1 MSKQLQA
8 DGILFLITF
17 CWGVSYFLMDVCLE
31 EMDPFTLNAFRFI
44 GAFIIAVVLS
54 GKKLQNI
61 TKNTIKYATIIG
73 TLMVLVYIGATFGVK
88 YTTISNSGFM
98 CSLTVIFTPIMEWIV
113 FKKRPNKK
121 FSFVLLI
128 CITGI
133 ALLTLGKDFSLNMEH
148 LKGDLLCVMCAFVY
162 AILLIFTEIGVGKED
177 VNPYQ
182 MGVFQIGIT
191 GILNLILAFI
201 IENPSFPQTVEVW
214 GAATFLAIF
223 CTGVAYIMQPIAMQ
237 YTSAGHVGVIFALEP
252 VFSAIVAFLFAGE
265 VLFAKQYFGGAL
277 MLFSI
282 ILMEVDIK
290 TLINKKTREE

>member
-17 CWGVSYFLMDVCLE
+17 CWGVSYFLMDICLGE
-31 EMDPFTLNAFRFI
+31 IDPFTLNAFRFI
-44 GAFIIAVVLS
+44 IAFIIAALLS
-54 GKKLQNI
+54 GKKLFNVSKE
-61 TKNTIKYATIIG
+61 TLLYASLVG
-73 TLMVLVYIGATFGVK
+73 FLMVFVYIGATFGVK

-113 FKKRPNKK
+113 FKKKPSKK
-121 FSFVLLI
+121 FSLVLLI

-148 LKGDLLCVMCAFVY
+148 IKGDLLCVMCAFSY
-162 AILLIFTEIGVGKED
+162 AVLLIFTEIGVKNEK

-191 GILNLILAFI
+191 GVLNLILAFI
-201 IENPSFPQTVEVW
+201 IETPHFPETMEVW
-214 GAATFLAIF
+214 GAVAFLAVF
-223 CTGVAYIMQPIAMQ
+223 CTGVAYVMQPIAMQ
-237 YTSAGHVGVIFALEP
+237 YTSSGHVGVIFALEP
-252 VFSAIVAFLFAGE
+252 VFSAIVAFMFAGE
-265 VLFAKQYFGGAL
+265 VLFAKQYLGGAL

-290 TLINKKTREE
+290 SLFKRR

>member
-17 CWGVSYFLMDVCLE
+17 CWGVSYFLTDVSLGE
-31 EMDPFTLNAFRFI
+31 IDPFTLNAFRFL
-44 GAFIIAVVLS
+44 GAFAIAALLS
-54 GKKLQNI
+54 GKKLLNLSKP
-61 TKNTIKYATIIG
+61 TLKYSAIVG
-73 TLMVLVYIGATFGVK
+73 FLMVFVYIGSTFGVK
-88 YTTISNSGFM
+88 YTTISNAGFM

-113 FKKRPNKK
+113 FKKKPSKK
-121 FSFVLLI
+121 FSLVLLI

-133 ALLTLGKDFSLNMEH
+133 ALLTLGKDFSLNLEH
-148 LKGDLLCVMCAFVY
+148 LKGDLLCVLCAFSY
-162 AILLIFTEIGVGKED
+162 AILLIFTEIGVNNKD
-177 VNPYQ
+177 VDPYQ

-191 GILNLILAFI
+191 GLLNLLLAFI
-201 IENPSFPQTVEVW
+201 IEAPHFPQSVEVW
-214 GAATFLAIF
+214 GAVCFLAIF

-252 VFSAIVAFLFAGE
+252 VFSAIVAFVFAGE
-265 VLFAKQYFGGAL
+265 ILFVKQYIGGAL

-290 TLINKKTREE
+290 SLFKSR

>member
-17 CWGVSYFLMDVCLE
+17 CWGVSYFLMDLCLAE
-31 EMDPFTLNAFRFI
+31 IDPFTLNAFRFL
-44 GAFIIAVVLS
+44 GAFFIAVLLS
-54 GKKLQNI
+54 GKKLSNVS
-61 TKNTIKYATIIG
+61 KETIKYALIVG
-73 TLMVLVYIGATFGVK
+73 SLMVFVYIGATFGVK

-113 FKKRPNKK
+113 FKKKPSKK
-121 FSFVLLI
+121 FSLVLLI

-133 ALLTLGKDFSLNMEH
+133 ALMTLGNDFSLNMEH
-148 LKGDLLCVMCAFVY
+148 LKGDLLCMMCAFSY
-162 AILLIFTEIGVGKED
+162 AILLIFTEIGVSKDEVD
-177 VNPYQ
+177 PYQ

-191 GILNLILAFI
+191 GVLNLLMAFLV
-201 IENPSFPQTVEVW
+201 ETPHFPQSMEVW
-214 GAATFLAIF
+214 GAVLFLAIF

-252 VFSAIVAFLFAGE
+252 VFSAIVAFVFAGE
-265 VLFAKQYFGGAL
+265 VLFFKQYLGGAL
-277 MLFSI
+277 MLLSI

-290 TLINKKTREE
+290 SLFKRR

>member
-1 MSKQLQA
+1 MISKQLKA

-17 CWGVSYFLMDVCLE
+17 CWGVSYFLMDVSLAE
-31 EMDPFTLNAFRFI
+31 IDPFTLNAFRFL
-44 GAFIIAVVLS
+44 GAFAIAVLLS
-54 GKKLQNI
+54 GKKLSNVS
-61 TKNTIKYATIIG
+61 KETIKYALLVG
-73 TLMVLVYIGATFGVK
+73 VSMVFVYIGATFGVK

-113 FKKRPNKK
+113 FKKKPSKK
-121 FSFVLLI
+121 FSVVLLI

-148 LKGDLLCVMCAFVY
+148 LKGDLLCVMCAFTY
-162 AILLIFTEIGVGKED
+162 AILLIFTEIGVGKEEVD
-177 VNPYQ
+177 PYQ

-191 GILNLILAFI
+191 GVLNLLLAFM
-201 IENPSFPQTVEVW
+201 IETPHFPQSMEVW
-214 GAATFLAIF
+214 GAVTFLAIF

-252 VFSAIVAFLFAGE
+252 VFSAIVAFMFAGE
-265 VLFAKQYFGGAL
+265 VLFPKQYLGGAL

-290 TLINKKTREE
+290 SLFKRR

>member
-17 CWGVSYFLMDVCLE
+17 CWGVSYFLMDICLGE
-31 EMDPFTLNAFRFI
+31 IDPFTLNAFRFI
-44 GAFIIAVVLS
+44 IAFIIAAILS
-54 GKKLQNI
+54 GKKLFNVSKE
-61 TKNTIKYATIIG
+61 TLLYASLVG
-73 TLMVLVYIGATFGVK
+73 FLMVFVYIGATFGVK

-113 FKKRPNKK
+113 FKKRPSKK
-121 FSFVLLI
+121 FSLVLLI

-148 LKGDLLCVMCAFVY
+148 IKGDLLCVMCAFSY
-162 AILLIFTEIGVGKED
+162 AVLLIFTEIGVKNEK

-191 GILNLILAFI
+191 GVLNLILAFI
-201 IENPSFPQTVEVW
+201 IETPHFPETMEVW
-214 GAATFLAIF
+214 GAVAFLAVF
-223 CTGVAYIMQPIAMQ
+223 CTGVAYVMQPIAMQ
-237 YTSAGHVGVIFALEP
+237 YTSSGHVGVIFALEP
-252 VFSAIVAFLFAGE
+252 VFSAIVAFMFAGE
-265 VLFAKQYFGGAL
+265 VLFAKQYLGGAL

-290 TLINKKTREE
+290 SLFKRR

>member
-17 CWGVSYFLMDVCLE
+17 CWGVSYFLMDVSLAE
-31 EMDPFTLNAFRFI
+31 IDPFTLNAFRFL
-44 GAFIIAVVLS
+44 GAFAIAILLS
-54 GKKLQNI
+54 GKKLSNVS
-61 TKNTIKYATIIG
+61 KETIKYALLVGIS
-73 TLMVLVYIGATFGVK
+73 MVFVYIGATFGVK

-113 FKKRPNKK
+113 FKKKPSKK
-121 FSFVLLI
+121 FSLVLLI

-148 LKGDLLCVMCAFVY
+148 LKGDLLCVMCAFTY
-162 AILLIFTEIGVGKED
+162 AILLIFTEIGVGKEEVD
-177 VNPYQ
+177 PYQ

-191 GILNLILAFI
+191 GVLNLILAFVL
-201 IENPSFPQTVEVW
+201 ETPHFPQSIEVW
-214 GAATFLAIF
+214 GAVAFLAIF

-252 VFSAIVAFLFAGE
+252 VFSAIVAFMFAGE
-265 VLFAKQYFGGAL
+265 VLFPKQYLGGAL

-290 TLINKKTREE
+290 SLFKRR

>member
-17 CWGVSYFLMDVCLE
+17 CWGVSYFLMDVSLAE
-31 EMDPFTLNAFRFI
+31 IDPFTLNAFRFL
-44 GAFIIAVVLS
+44 GAFAIAVLLS
-54 GKKLQNI
+54 GKKLQNVS
-61 TKNTIKYATIIG
+61 KKTIKYAFLVG
-73 TLMVLVYIGATFGVK
+73 VSMVFVYIGATFGVK

-113 FKKRPNKK
+113 FKKRPSKK
-121 FSFVLLI
+121 FSLVLLI

-133 ALLTLGKDFSLNMEH
+133 ALLTLGNDFSLNTDH
-148 LKGDLLCVMCAFVY
+148 IKGDLLCVMCAFTY
-162 AILLIFTEIGVGKED
+162 AILLIFTEIGVSKEEVD
-177 VNPYQ
+177 PYQ

-191 GILNLILAFI
+191 GVLNLALAFV
-201 IENPSFPQTVEVW
+201 IETPHFPASIEVW
-214 GAATFLAIF
+214 GAVVFLAIF

-252 VFSAIVAFLFAGE
+252 VFSAIVAFMFAGE
-265 VLFAKQYFGGAL
+265 VLLAKQYLGGAL

-290 TLINKKTREE
+290 SLIKRK

>member
-17 CWGVSYFLMDVCLE
+17 CWGVSYFLMDICLGE
-31 EMDPFTLNAFRFI
+31 IDPFTLNAFRFI
-44 GAFIIAVVLS
+44 IAFIIAAILS
-54 GKKLQNI
+54 GKKLFNVSKE
-61 TKNTIKYATIIG
+61 TLLYASLVG
-73 TLMVLVYIGATFGVK
+73 FLMAVVYIGATFGVK

-113 FKKRPNKK
+113 FKKKPSKK
-121 FSFVLLI
+121 FSLVLLI

-148 LKGDLLCVMCAFVY
+148 IKGDLLCVMCAFSY
-162 AILLIFTEIGVGKED
+162 AVLLIFTEIGVKNEK

-191 GILNLILAFI
+191 GVLNLILAFI
-201 IENPSFPQTVEVW
+201 IETPHFPETMEVW
-214 GAATFLAIF
+214 GAVAFLAVF
-223 CTGVAYIMQPIAMQ
+223 CTGVAYVMQPIAMQ
-237 YTSAGHVGVIFALEP
+237 YTSSGHVGVIFALEP
-252 VFSAIVAFLFAGE
+252 VFSAIVAFMFAGE
-265 VLFAKQYFGGAL
+265 VLFAKQYLGGAL

-290 TLINKKTREE
+290 SLFKRR

>member
-17 CWGVSYFLMDVCLE
+17 CWGVSYFLMDICLGE
-31 EMDPFTLNAFRFI
+31 IDPFTLNAFRFI
-44 GAFIIAVVLS
+44 IAFIIAAILS
-54 GKKLQNI
+54 GKKLFNVSKE
-61 TKNTIKYATIIG
+61 TLLYASLVG
-73 TLMVLVYIGATFGVK
+73 FLMVFVYIGATFGVK

-113 FKKRPNKK
+113 FKKKPSKK
-121 FSFVLLI
+121 FSLVLLI

-148 LKGDLLCVMCAFVY
+148 IKGDLLCVMCAFSY
-162 AILLIFTEIGVGKED
+162 AVLLIFTEIGVKNEK

-191 GILNLILAFI
+191 GVLNLILAFI
-201 IENPSFPQTVEVW
+201 IETPHFPETMEVL
-214 GAATFLAIF
+214 GAVAFLAVF
-223 CTGVAYIMQPIAMQ
+223 CTGVAYVMQPIAMQ
-237 YTSAGHVGVIFALEP
+237 YTSSGHVGVIFALEP
-252 VFSAIVAFLFAGE
+252 VFSAIVAFMFAGE
-265 VLFAKQYFGGAL
+265 VLFAKQYLGGAL

-290 TLINKKTREE
+290 SLFKRR

>member
-1 MSKQLQA
+1 
-8 DGILFLITF
+8 
-17 CWGVSYFLMDVCLE
+17 
-31 EMDPFTLNAFRFI
+31 
-44 GAFIIAVVLS
+44 
-54 GKKLQNI
+54 
-61 TKNTIKYATIIG
+61 
-73 TLMVLVYIGATFGVK
+73 MVFVYIGATFGVK

-113 FKKRPNKK
+113 FKKRPSKK
-121 FSFVLLI
+121 FSLVLLI

-133 ALLTLGKDFSLNMEH
+133 ALLTLGKDFSLNMDH
-148 LKGDLLCVMCAFVY
+148 LKGDLLCVMCAFSY
-162 AILLIFTEIGVGKED
+162 AILLIFTEIGVSKEE

-191 GILNLILAFI
+191 GVLNLVMAFVL
-201 IENPSFPQTVEVW
+201 ETPHFPDTMAVW
-214 GAATFLAIF
+214 GAVAFLAIF

-252 VFSAIVAFLFAGE
+252 VFSAIVAFMFAGE
-265 VLFAKQYFGGAL
+265 VLFPKQYLGGAL

-290 TLINKKTREE
+290 SFIKRR

>member
-17 CWGVSYFLMDVCLE
+17 CWGVSYFLMDICLGE
-31 EMDPFTLNAFRFI
+31 IDPFTLNAFRFL
-44 GAFIIAVVLS
+44 GAFAIAVALS
-54 GKKLQNI
+54 GKKLSNVSKE
-61 TKNTIKYATIIG
+61 TLKYALIVG
-73 TLMVLVYIGATFGVK
+73 SLMVFVYIGATFGVK

-113 FKKRPNKK
+113 FKKRPSKK
-121 FSFVLLI
+121 FSLVLLI

-133 ALLTLGKDFSLNMEH
+133 ALLTLGNDFSLNIAH
-148 LKGDLLCVMCAFVY
+148 LKGDLLCVMCAFSY
-162 AILLIFTEIGVGKED
+162 AILLIFTEIGVSKEEVD
-177 VNPYQ
+177 PYQ

-191 GILNLILAFI
+191 GVLNLVMAFVL
-201 IENPSFPQTVEVW
+201 ETPHFPETMAVW
-214 GAATFLAIF
+214 GAVAFLAIF

-252 VFSAIVAFLFAGE
+252 VFSAIVAFMFAGE
-265 VLFAKQYFGGAL
+265 VLFPKQYLGGAL

-290 TLINKKTREE
+290 SFIKRR

>member
-17 CWGVSYFLMDVCLE
+17 CWGVSYFLMDICLGE
-31 EMDPFTLNAFRFI
+31 IDPFTLNAFRFI
-44 GAFIIAVVLS
+44 IAFIIAALLS
-54 GKKLQNI
+54 GKKLFNVS
-61 TKNTIKYATIIG
+61 KE
-73 TLMVLVYIGATFGVK
+73 TLMYASLVGFLMVFVYIGATFGVK

-113 FKKRPNKK
+113 FKKRPSKK
-121 FSFVLLI
+121 FSLVLLI

-148 LKGDLLCVMCAFVY
+148 IKGDLLCVMCAFSY
-162 AILLIFTEIGVGKED
+162 AVLLIFTEIGVKNEK

-191 GILNLILAFI
+191 GVLNLILAFI
-201 IENPSFPQTVEVW
+201 IETPHFPETMEVW
-214 GAATFLAIF
+214 GAVAFLAVF
-223 CTGVAYIMQPIAMQ
+223 CTGVAYVMQPIAMQ
-237 YTSAGHVGVIFALEP
+237 YTSSGHVGVIFALEP
-252 VFSAIVAFLFAGE
+252 VFSAIVAFMFAGE
-265 VLFAKQYFGGAL
+265 VLFAKQYLGGAL

-290 TLINKKTREE
+290 SLFKRR

>member
-17 CWGVSYFLMDVCLE
+17 CWGVSYFLMDICLGE
-31 EMDPFTLNAFRFI
+31 IDPFTLNAFRFI
-44 GAFIIAVVLS
+44 IAFIIAALLS
-54 GKKLQNI
+54 GKKLFNVSKETLI
-61 TKNTIKYATIIG
+61 YASLVG
-73 TLMVLVYIGATFGVK
+73 FLMVFVYIGATFGVK

-113 FKKRPNKK
+113 FKKRPSKK
-121 FSFVLLI
+121 FSLVLLI

-148 LKGDLLCVMCAFVY
+148 IKGDLLCVMCAFSY
-162 AILLIFTEIGVGKED
+162 AVLLIFTEIGVKNEK

-191 GILNLILAFI
+191 GVLNLILAFI
-201 IENPSFPQTVEVW
+201 IETPHFPETMEVW
-214 GAATFLAIF
+214 GAVAFLAVF
-223 CTGVAYIMQPIAMQ
+223 CTGVAYVMQPIAMQ
-237 YTSAGHVGVIFALEP
+237 YTSSGHVGVIFALEP
-252 VFSAIVAFLFAGE
+252 VFSAIVAFMFAGE
-265 VLFAKQYFGGAL
+265 VLFAKQYLGGAL

-290 TLINKKTREE
+290 SLFKRR

>member
-17 CWGVSYFLMDVCLE
+17 CWGVSYFLMDVCMTE
-31 EMDPFTLNAFRFI
+31 IDPFTLNSFRFL
-44 GAFIIAVVLS
+44 GAFLIAALLS
-54 GKKLQNI
+54 GKRLLNVNKTTL
-61 TKNTIKYATIIG
+61 KYAFLVG
-73 TLMVLVYIGATFGVK
+73 VSMVFVYIGATFGVK
-88 YTTISNSGFM
+88 YTSISNSGFM

-113 FKKRPNKK
+113 FKKRPSKK
-121 FSFVLLI
+121 FSLVLLI
-128 CITGI
+128 CVTGI

-148 LKGDLLCVMCAFVY
+148 LKGDLLCVMCAFTY
-162 AILLIFTEIGVGKED
+162 AIGLIFTEIGVGKEEVD
-177 VNPYQ
+177 PYQ

-191 GILNLILAFI
+191 GVLNLILAFV
-201 IENPSFPQTVEVW
+201 IETPHFPQSIEVW
-214 GAATFLAIF
+214 GAVCFLAIF

-252 VFSAIVAFLFAGE
+252 VFSAIVAFIFAGE
-265 VLFAKQYFGGAL
+265 VLFPKQYLGGAL

-290 TLINKKTREE
+290 SLFKRR

>member
-17 CWGVSYFLMDVCLE
+17 CWGVSYFLMDICLGE
-31 EMDPFTLNAFRFI
+31 IDPFTLNAFRFI
-44 GAFIIAVVLS
+44 IAFIIAAILS
-54 GKKLQNI
+54 GKKLFNVS
-61 TKNTIKYATIIG
+61 KETILYASLVG
-73 TLMVLVYIGATFGVK
+73 FLMVFVYIGATFGVK

-113 FKKRPNKK
+113 FKKKPSKK
-121 FSFVLLI
+121 FSLVLLI

-148 LKGDLLCVMCAFVY
+148 IKGDLLCVMCAFSY
-162 AILLIFTEIGVGKED
+162 AVLLIFTEIGVKNEK

-191 GILNLILAFI
+191 GVLNLILAFI
-201 IENPSFPQTVEVW
+201 IETPHFPETMEVW
-214 GAATFLAIF
+214 GAVAFLAVF
-223 CTGVAYIMQPIAMQ
+223 CTGVAYVMQPIAMQ
-237 YTSAGHVGVIFALEP
+237 YTSSGHVGVIFALEP
-252 VFSAIVAFLFAGE
+252 VFSAIVAFMFAGE
-265 VLFAKQYFGGAL
+265 VLFAKQYLGGAL

-290 TLINKKTREE
+290 SLFKRR

>member
-17 CWGVSYFLMDVCLE
+17 CWGVSYFLMDICLGE
-31 EMDPFTLNAFRFI
+31 IDPFTLNAFRFL
-44 GAFIIAVVLS
+44 GAFAIAVALS
-54 GKKLQNI
+54 GKKLSNVSKE
-61 TKNTIKYATIIG
+61 TLKYALIVG
-73 TLMVLVYIGATFGVK
+73 SLMVFVYIGATFGVK

-113 FKKRPNKK
+113 FKKRPSKK
-121 FSFVLLI
+121 FSLVLLI

-133 ALLTLGKDFSLNMEH
+133 ALLTLGNDFSLNMAH
-148 LKGDLLCVMCAFVY
+148 LKGDLLCVMCAFSY
-162 AILLIFTEIGVGKED
+162 AILLIFTEIGVSKEEVD
-177 VNPYQ
+177 PYQ

-191 GILNLILAFI
+191 GVLNLVMAFVL
-201 IENPSFPQTVEVW
+201 ETPHFPETMAVW
-214 GAATFLAIF
+214 GAVAFLAIF

-252 VFSAIVAFLFAGE
+252 VFSAIVAFMFAGE
-265 VLFAKQYFGGAL
+265 VLFPKQYLGGAL

-290 TLINKKTREE
+290 SFIKRR

>member
-8 DGILFLITF
+8 DSILFLITF
-17 CWGVSYFLMDVCLE
+17 CWGVSYFLMDVSLNE
-31 EMDPFTLNAFRFI
+31 IDPFTLNAFRFL
-44 GAFIIAVVLS
+44 GAFAIAVLLS
-54 GKKLQNI
+54 GNKLKNVS
-61 TKNTIKYATIIG
+61 KNTIKYATIIG
-73 TLMVLVYIGATFGVK
+73 ALMVLVYIGATFGVK
-88 YTTISNSGFM
+88 YTSISNSGFM
-98 CSLTVIFTPIMEWIV
+98 CSLTVIFTPILEWLV
-113 FKKRPNKK
+113 FKKKPSKK
-121 FSFVLLI
+121 FSLVLLI

-148 LKGDLLCVMCAFVY
+148 LKGDLLCVMCAFSY
-162 AILLIFTEIGVGKED
+162 AVLLIFTEIGVGKDD
-177 VNPYQ
+177 VDPYQ

-191 GILNLILAFI
+191 GVLNLILAFVL
-201 IENPSFPQTVEVW
+201 ETPHFPDSAQVW
-214 GAATFLAIF
+214 GAVIFLAIF

-265 VLFAKQYFGGAL
+265 VLFFKQYLGGTL

-290 TLINKKTREE
+290 LSFSKNKEE

>member
-17 CWGVSYFLMDVCLE
+17 CWGVSYFLMDVCLAE
-31 EMDPFTLNAFRFI
+31 IDPFTLNAFRFL
-44 GAFIIAVVLS
+44 GAFAIAVALS
-54 GKKLQNI
+54 GKKLSNVSKE
-61 TKNTIKYATIIG
+61 TLKYAFIVG
-73 TLMVLVYIGATFGVK
+73 SLMVFVYIGATFGVK

-113 FKKRPNKK
+113 FKKRPSKK
-121 FSFVLLI
+121 FSLVLLI

-133 ALLTLGKDFSLNMEH
+133 ALLTLGKDFSLNMDH
-148 LKGDLLCVMCAFVY
+148 LKGDLLCVMCAFSY
-162 AILLIFTEIGVGKED
+162 AILLIFTEIGVSKEE

-191 GILNLILAFI
+191 GVLNLVMAFVL
-201 IENPSFPQTVEVW
+201 ETPHFPDTMAVW
-214 GAATFLAIF
+214 GAVAFLAIF

-252 VFSAIVAFLFAGE
+252 VFSAIVAFMFAGE
-265 VLFAKQYFGGAL
+265 VLFPKQYLGGAL

-290 TLINKKTREE
+290 SFIKRR

>member
-17 CWGVSYFLMDVCLE
+17 CWGVSYFLMDICLGE
-31 EMDPFTLNAFRFI
+31 IDPFTLNAFRFI
-44 GAFIIAVVLS
+44 IAFIIAALLS
-54 GKKLQNI
+54 GKKLFNVSKE
-61 TKNTIKYATIIG
+61 TLLYASLVG
-73 TLMVLVYIGATFGVK
+73 FLMVFVYIGATFGVK

-113 FKKRPNKK
+113 FKKRPSKK
-121 FSFVLLI
+121 FSLVLLI

-148 LKGDLLCVMCAFVY
+148 IKGDLLCVMCAFSY
-162 AILLIFTEIGVGKED
+162 AVLLIFTEIGVKNEK

-191 GILNLILAFI
+191 GVLNLILAFI
-201 IENPSFPQTVEVW
+201 IETPHFPETMEVW
-214 GAATFLAIF
+214 GAVAFLAVF
-223 CTGVAYIMQPIAMQ
+223 CTGVAYVMQPIAMQ
-237 YTSAGHVGVIFALEP
+237 YTSSGHVGVIFALEP
-252 VFSAIVAFLFAGE
+252 VFSAIVAFMFAGE
-265 VLFAKQYFGGAL
+265 VLFAKQYLGGAL

-290 TLINKKTREE
+290 SLFKRR

>member
-1 MSKQLQA
+1 MTKQLQA

-17 CWGVSYFLMDVCLE
+17 CWGVSYFLMDICLGE
-31 EMDPFTLNAFRFI
+31 IDPFTLNAFRFI
-44 GAFIIAVVLS
+44 IAFIIAALLS
-54 GKKLQNI
+54 GKKLFNVSKE
-61 TKNTIKYATIIG
+61 TLLYASLVG
-73 TLMVLVYIGATFGVK
+73 FLMVFVYIGATFGVK

-113 FKKRPNKK
+113 FKKKPSKK
-121 FSFVLLI
+121 FSLVLLI

-148 LKGDLLCVMCAFVY
+148 LKGDLLCVMCAFSY
-162 AILLIFTEIGVGKED
+162 AILLIFTEIGVKNEKVD
-177 VNPYQ
+177 PYQ

-191 GILNLILAFI
+191 GVLNLILAFI
-201 IENPSFPQTVEVW
+201 IETPHFPETIGVW
-214 GAATFLAIF
+214 GAVAFLAVF
-223 CTGVAYIMQPIAMQ
+223 CTGVAYVMQPIAMQ

-252 VFSAIVAFLFAGE
+252 VFSAIVAFMFAGE
-265 VLFAKQYFGGAL
+265 VLFFKQYLGGAL

-290 TLINKKTREE
+290 TLFKRR

>member
-17 CWGVSYFLMDVCLE
+17 CWGVSYFLMDICLGE
-31 EMDPFTLNAFRFI
+31 IDPFTLNAFRFI
-44 GAFIIAVVLS
+44 IAFIIAAILS
-54 GKKLQNI
+54 GKKLFNVSKE
-61 TKNTIKYATIIG
+61 TLLYASLVG
-73 TLMVLVYIGATFGVK
+73 FLMVFVYIGATFGVK

-113 FKKRPNKK
+113 FKKKPSKK
-121 FSFVLLI
+121 FSLVLLI

-148 LKGDLLCVMCAFVY
+148 IKGDLLCVMCAFSY
-162 AILLIFTEIGVGKED
+162 AVLLIFTEIGVKNEK

-191 GILNLILAFI
+191 GVLNLILAFI
-201 IENPSFPQTVEVW
+201 IETPHFPETMEVW
-214 GAATFLAIF
+214 GAVAFLAVF
-223 CTGVAYIMQPIAMQ
+223 CTGVAYVMQPIAMQ
-237 YTSAGHVGVIFALEP
+237 YTSSGHVGVIIALEP
-252 VFSAIVAFLFAGE
+252 VFSAIVAFMFAGE
-265 VLFAKQYFGGAL
+265 VLFAKQYLGGAL

-290 TLINKKTREE
+290 SLFKRR

>member
-17 CWGVSYFLMDVCLE
+17 CWGVSYFLMDICLGE
-31 EMDPFTLNAFRFI
+31 IDPFTLNAFRFI
-44 GAFIIAVVLS
+44 IAFIIAALLS
-54 GKKLQNI
+54 GKKLFNVSKETLI
-61 TKNTIKYATIIG
+61 YASLVG
-73 TLMVLVYIGATFGVK
+73 FLMVFVYIGATFGVK

-113 FKKRPNKK
+113 FKKRPSKK
-121 FSFVLLI
+121 FSLVLLI

-148 LKGDLLCVMCAFVY
+148 IKGDLLCVMCAFSY
-162 AILLIFTEIGVGKED
+162 AVLLIFTEIGVKNEK

-191 GILNLILAFI
+191 GILNLVMAFVL
-201 IENPSFPQTVEVW
+201 ETPHFPDTMAVW
-214 GAATFLAIF
+214 GAVAFLAIF

-252 VFSAIVAFLFAGE
+252 VFSAIVAFMFAGE
-265 VLFAKQYFGGAL
+265 VLFAKQYLGGAL

-290 TLINKKTREE
+290 SLFKRR

>member
-17 CWGVSYFLMDVCLE
+17 CWGVSYFLMDVSLAE
-31 EMDPFTLNAFRFI
+31 IDPFTLNAFRFL
-44 GAFIIAVVLS
+44 GAFAIAVLLS
-54 GKKLQNI
+54 GKKLLNVNR
-61 TKNTIKYATIIG
+61 TTLKYAFLVG
-73 TLMVLVYIGATFGVK
+73 VSMVFVYIGATFGVK

-113 FKKRPNKK
+113 FKKKPSKK
-121 FSFVLLI
+121 FSLVLLI

-133 ALLTLGKDFSLNMEH
+133 ALLTLGKDFSINMDH
-148 LKGDLLCVMCAFVY
+148 LKGDLLCVMCAFTY
-162 AILLIFTEIGVGKED
+162 AILLIFTEIGVGKEEVD
-177 VNPYQ
+177 PYQ

-191 GILNLILAFI
+191 GLLNLILAFI
-201 IENPSFPQTVEVW
+201 IEVPHFPQTIEVW
-214 GAATFLAIF
+214 GAVCFLAIF

-252 VFSAIVAFLFAGE
+252 VFSAIVAFMFAGE
-265 VLFAKQYFGGAL
+265 ILFPKQYLGGAL

-290 TLINKKTREE
+290 SLFKRR

>member
-17 CWGVSYFLMDVCLE
+17 CWGVSYFLMDICLGE
-31 EMDPFTLNAFRFI
+31 IDPFTLNAFRFI
-44 GAFIIAVVLS
+44 IAFIIAAILS
-54 GKKLQNI
+54 GKKLFNVSKE
-61 TKNTIKYATIIG
+61 TLLYASLVG
-73 TLMVLVYIGATFGVK
+73 FLMVFVYIGATFGVK

-113 FKKRPNKK
+113 FKKKPSKK
-121 FSFVLLI
+121 FSLVLLI

-148 LKGDLLCVMCAFVY
+148 IKGDLLCVMCAFSY
-162 AILLIFTEIGVGKED
+162 AVLLIFTEIGVKNEK

-191 GILNLILAFI
+191 GVLNLILAFI
-201 IENPSFPQTVEVW
+201 IETPHFPETMEVW
-214 GAATFLAIF
+214 GAVAFLAVF
-223 CTGVAYIMQPIAMQ
+223 CTGVAYVMQPIAMQ
-237 YTSAGHVGVIFALEP
+237 YTSSGHVGVIFALEP
-252 VFSAIVAFLFAGE
+252 VFSAIVAFMFAGE
-265 VLFAKQYFGGAL
+265 VLFAKQYLGGAL

-290 TLINKKTREE
+290 SLFKRR

>member
-17 CWGVSYFLMDVCLE
+17 CWGVSYFLMDICLGE
-31 EMDPFTLNAFRFI
+31 IDPFTLNAFRFL
-44 GAFIIAVVLS
+44 GAFAIAVALS
-54 GKKLQNI
+54 GKKLSNVSKE
-61 TKNTIKYATIIG
+61 TLKYAFIVG
-73 TLMVLVYIGATFGVK
+73 SLMVFVYIGATFGVK

-113 FKKRPNKK
+113 FKKRPSKK
-121 FSFVLLI
+121 FSLVLLI

-148 LKGDLLCVMCAFVY
+148 LKGDLLCVMCAFSY
-162 AILLIFTEIGVGKED
+162 AILLIFTEIGVSKEEVD
-177 VNPYQ
+177 PYQ

-191 GILNLILAFI
+191 GVLNLVMAFVL
-201 IENPSFPQTVEVW
+201 ETPHFPETMAVW
-214 GAATFLAIF
+214 GAVAFLAIF

-252 VFSAIVAFLFAGE
+252 VFSAIVAFMFAGE
-265 VLFAKQYFGGAL
+265 VLFPKQYLGGAL

-290 TLINKKTREE
+290 SFIKRR

>member
-17 CWGVSYFLMDVCLE
+17 CWGVSYFLMDVCLAE
-31 EMDPFTLNAFRFI
+31 IDPFTLNAFRFL
-44 GAFIIAVVLS
+44 GAFAIAVALS
-54 GKKLQNI
+54 GKKLSNVSKE
-61 TKNTIKYATIIG
+61 TLKYAFIVG
-73 TLMVLVYIGATFGVK
+73 ALMVFVYIGATFGVK

-113 FKKRPNKK
+113 FKKRPSKK
-121 FSFVLLI
+121 FSLVLLI

-133 ALLTLGKDFSLNMEH
+133 ALLTLGKDFSLNMDH
-148 LKGDLLCVMCAFVY
+148 LKGDLLCVMCAFSY
-162 AILLIFTEIGVGKED
+162 AILLIFTEIGVSKEE

-191 GILNLILAFI
+191 GVLNLVMAFVL
-201 IENPSFPQTVEVW
+201 ETPHFPDTMAVW
-214 GAATFLAIF
+214 GAVAFLAIF

-252 VFSAIVAFLFAGE
+252 VFSAIVAFMFAGE
-265 VLFAKQYFGGAL
+265 VLFPKQYLGGAL

-290 TLINKKTREE
+290 SFIKRR